1 MQVATLADSW
11 AGIIYT
17 GTWYITYC
25 GMLWSSSGEHCGSA
39 RGHQQHKIWISS
51 GGTLSPP
58 LRRTFVF
65 LSRVHCGGLEV
76 GGGGSHWLMGGQSAH
91 RQLLPYS
98 PPNPLI
104 HPTLLSFSDSIAALN
119 IHSPDLRGQSWP
131 IIRQYS
137 PTTTTTT
144 NTLTI
149 WTQLGSCIVWVHC
162 SPYYPIPA
170 HSWWITDCAG
180 HLLSFL
186 IYKWPMLPPSGWPYQ

>member
-1 MQVATLADSW
+1 MHVATLADSW

-39 RGHQQHKIWISS
+39 RGHQQHKIWISR

-119 IHSPDLRGQSWP
+119 IHYPDLRGQSWP

-137 PTTTTTT
+137 PHHHHHHHHQHLNNLDATGQLYCLGAL
-144 NTLTI
+144 LT
-149 WTQLGSCIVWVHC
+149 
-162 SPYYPIPA
+162 
-170 HSWWITDCAG
+170 
-180 HLLSFL
+180 LLSYSCTFL
-186 IYKWPMLPPSGWPYQ
+186 MDHWLRRASPVFPDL

>member
-1 MQVATLADSW
+1 MHVATLADSW

-51 GGTLSPP
+51 DGTLSPP

-76 GGGGSHWLMGGQSAH
+76 GGGGRRWRMAEQSAH

-98 PPNPLI
+98 PTPSYIPHCTTDNSFYRSSKYAKAAPSSSGQYSPSPPPTPQQSASNYCLAALL
-104 HPTLLSFSDSIAALN
+104 TLLSYSCTFLMDHLTAQGISWSIL
-119 IHSPDLRGQSWP
+119 IKHYLSSPLA
-131 IIRQYS
+131 I
-137 PTTTTTT
+137 
-144 NTLTI
+144 
-149 WTQLGSCIVWVHC
+149 
-162 SPYYPIPA
+162 
-170 HSWWITDCAG
+170 
-180 HLLSFL
+180 SF
-186 IYKWPMLPPSGWPYQ
+186 KVDKNGWFKN